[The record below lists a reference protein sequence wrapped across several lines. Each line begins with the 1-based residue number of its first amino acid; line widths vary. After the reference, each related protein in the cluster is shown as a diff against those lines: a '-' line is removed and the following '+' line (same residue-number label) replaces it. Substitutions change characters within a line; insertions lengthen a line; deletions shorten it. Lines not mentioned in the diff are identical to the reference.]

1 MEWTCNSYNCS
12 QNRGLNH
19 YRHGQAVEYNFDPI
33 AIASSSSRTEV
44 EWQRMS
50 RYLARERGQ
59 IGGVDGRTA
68 EDDGELGR
76 KVLAS
81 RVRDFI

>member
-1 MEWTCNSYNCS
+1 
-12 QNRGLNH
+12 
-19 YRHGQAVEYNFDPI
+19 
-33 AIASSSSRTEV
+33 
-44 EWQRMS
+44 MS